1 MPRFLLFIFL
11 LLLLYTILHSLIKNM
26 LTQRKKLNRELEPEE
41 LVQDPHCQTYIPK
54 RTAIRKR
61 VKGREYYFCDKECA
75 RRFFDQKKPQN
86 PKDGAQRLK

>member
-1 MPRFLLFIFL
+1 MIRPL
-11 LLLLYTILHSLIKNM
+11 LLLVLFFLLYTILHSLIKNM
-26 LTQRKKLNRELEPEE
+26 FIQGRKLNREPELEE

>member
-1 MPRFLLFIFL
+1 MPRFMLFIFL

-26 LTQRKKLNRELEPEE
+26 FIQRKKLNRELEPEE

-61 VKGREYYFCDKECA
+61 VEGREYYFCNKECA
-75 RRFFDQKKPQN
+75 RKFVDEKRSQKSE
-86 PKDGAQRLK
+86 GSSTET